1 MKKIICVAAMLVF
14 ATPAFAFHCPADM
27 AEIDAALPSA
37 SLTDEDMAQVKELRA
52 LGEKQHQAG
61 DHAASIETLAKA
73 KALLGI

>member
-37 SLTDEDMAQVKELRA
+37 SLTDEQMAQVKELRA

>member
-1 MKKIICVAAMLVF
+1 MKKIICVAAMFLF

-37 SLTDEDMAQVKELRA
+37 SLTDEQMAQVKELRA
-52 LGEKQHQAG
+52 LGEKQHVAG

>member
-1 MKKIICVAAMLVF
+1 
-14 ATPAFAFHCPADM
+14 
-27 AEIDAALPSA
+27 
-37 SLTDEDMAQVKELRA
+37 MAQVKELRA

>member
-1 MKKIICVAAMLVF
+1 MKKIICVAAMFLF

-37 SLTDEDMAQVKELRA
+37 SLTDEQMAQVKELRA

>member
-1 MKKIICVAAMLVF
+1 MKKIICVAAMFLF

-37 SLTDEDMAQVKELRA
+37 SLSDEQMAQVKELRA
-52 LGEKQHQAG
+52 LGEKQHKAG

>member
-37 SLTDEDMAQVKELRA
+37 SLSDEQMAQVEELRA

>member
-1 MKKIICVAAMLVF
+1 MKKIICVAAMFLF

-37 SLTDEDMAQVKELRA
+37 SLSDEQMAQVKELRA
-52 LGEKQHQAG
+52 LGEQQHKAG